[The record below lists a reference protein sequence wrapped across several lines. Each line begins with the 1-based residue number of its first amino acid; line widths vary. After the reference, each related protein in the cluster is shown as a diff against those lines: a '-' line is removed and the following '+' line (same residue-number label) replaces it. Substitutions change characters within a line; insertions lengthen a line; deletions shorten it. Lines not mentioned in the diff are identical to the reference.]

1 MKIKR
6 ITSLMLLTALAWLVP
21 KTATAAEYTFSAP
34 TKKWGV
40 SFSLPGTDGRQP
52 SIAPD
57 GKMFVLTN
65 SAKYLSS
72 YVGTYRITSA
82 GVALVNTGLTS
93 GGWANDFDDSGNYI
107 IHAAGSEG
115 PTQAGG
121 SVGKCF
127 IVRTYDSSQT
137 GTNGVFPAHKKLD
150 MSTYNTNDL
159 TRYVD
164 ATGNVYSGT
173 GYLWFAPTG
182 TGTTITAITVSNG
195 AVTGKKTFD
204 TGKASGGGSDN
215 YVQFY
220 ETSDPTAMKCL
231 MQLRGMGLYDV
242 TLNVNAGTVT
252 SCVQIPDQ
260 SGRINSASLGAHIF
274 TLCGHKFL
282 VRNTRSN
289 GTNTYTEFEILDITD
304 SYTSPTVVATVN
316 PLNGGSSAGI
326 STGSYVQ
333 TRKVSD
339 TQVEL
344 YTYTP
349 GLGATCYTFT
359 ATEIQKAGAKVTNL
373 KCAQTYDVASGTL
386 TNTLTWTAPTGMVN
400 TTLTG
405 YKIYE
410 GSTLLASPAASA
422 TSWVDSRQS
431 TAAVTY
437 KIVPVFT
444 EIGEDN
450 TYATSIT
457 APAIS
462 ITGAA
467 VTNLGYNRQMNLV
480 GGYQTNTL
488 TWTAP
493 TGYSNTNLTGYKIYE
508 GATELGTADASAT
521 SWVDSRQVTSA
532 VTYTVVPQYV
542 GIADCS
548 PYGASIAV
556 PVVDRQGAP
565 LTNLKG
571 AIAWDAETSTQ
582 TNILTWTAP
591 DTTKFY
597 RTTLTGYKVLV
608 GDVEYATLA
617 ATDTTFTETVTA
629 KKTYTVYPIFSDLDE
644 KPALG
649 ASVTIAKVSPV
660 IPVINHV
667 ATFEGYNNVQV
678 YWTPPA
684 NANTPNYYEV
694 WRDGIKVSE
703 RKIVAY
709 CNIETEV
716 VEGDHYY
723 EIKGVYTVD
732 GKIESEPALVMTSA
746 PYNFSV
752 TARNMTYTN
761 YALEEIYNY
770 DIPQEGV
777 TATADMINNTLCP
790 KFYDYNAYRQGA
802 YYNGYWYIMERASNG
817 VYNSSDYPVYATEK
831 TNGSV
836 SRVLKVS
843 AEDPRNNWSAAI
855 EGIELSSSIGIAID
869 DAGNLFIRKNSR
881 EGIDATRPSELP
893 DSAEAMASWMDEMF
907 ERRFT
912 TGLIYLPKSDGT
924 YDAANPVTIDL
935 TKIYDN
941 GFIYQLPDNTDTD
954 ERFESTR
961 GRVDYYRLSG
971 NIMSAEGGYLYLS
984 YFESTYA
991 TRVKIANGAY
1001 VSHEH
1006 YNTAQYTDW
1015 SDNTVTLNPLGS
1027 VENYVFPIDGR
1038 DDVIAQ
1044 LRSQVIVQL
1053 LDEHFKGTATE
1064 TPLAV
1069 QRMTSRVN
1077 TAGGTTIAFN
1087 GDLFM
1092 ISPQARY
1099 SRNLGDFIVMR
1110 ANKTNVTDIN
1120 TADLHW
1126 TIPVWQVEQDE
1137 ISSAQKTNANGNWY
1151 FAEEGTWMIDGQ
1163 EAPCVYIYQY
1173 VPGIRIA
1180 KYRLYPLTQ
1189 FPHPEAQLDIVTGYQ
1204 CDDNGNPIDIICFD
1218 GHVTWQK
1225 PVEYNYVEGQSTY
1238 RLDSYHLDILDAA
1251 GTVIDHAIVA
1261 HNDNQL
1267 VFAYDYAGTELLD
1280 DKTNYTARIYAT
1292 YTDING
1298 KEFISDKYNSLDVHE
1313 YVPAPPVIENVN
1325 AYIHSGLWDKD
1336 VYRVEL
1342 NFAKPTE
1349 TIEPVSYYSV
1359 YAKMPTGET
1368 VQITDFNLMVD
1379 GVENENIV
1387 DGVALLWDSI
1397 PGTYDF
1403 DANEAAWHAGLP
1415 EASPNKSTLV
1425 WYHTVEMGHYT
1436 HSSSMARATANDPST
1451 WTYYVVANYASSNAK
1466 LATAEEASKTT
1477 DSDLIITGVE
1487 AVSAEVTGMLK
1498 VFPNPAHS
1506 VVNIQSVVAI
1516 ETVALYNE
1524 AGAEVLNAAGN
1535 GENAMQLD
1543 VESLAD
1549 GVYFLRVNN
1558 LPPVKIVK
1566 N

>member
-21 KTATAAEYTFSAP
+21 KTATAAEYTIGAPVQTVKAYTETTSLWTSSALSNGAIYTAPGYDANGAAYLYVESEAQYYTKGYYININNGGKYFSYGSWTDPDGETGAYFSAGAP
-34 TKKWGV
+34 IAADADGILWMKAKRGGSVWGTTNNATALMYYSVAPNPFTSNTGTKKVLSLGSQDLTARADRMTAYGHTTTSAGGALWFIPNAYTKIVKFPVVSGTIGTAVKYDLPSGV
-40 SFSLPGTDGRQP
+40 SIAANNRIVTQYADDKILLDNGGALYKGVISGTTVSWTKLNVSPVGGNA
-52 SIAPD
+52 SGAT
-57 GKMFVLTN
+57 MFVLGEHEIV
-65 SAKYLSS
+65 AYSS
-72 YVGTYRITSA
+72 TATT
-82 GVALVNTGLTS
+82 VA
-93 GGWANDFDDSGNYI
+93 F
-107 IHAAGSEG
+107 
-115 PTQAGG
+115 
-121 SVGKCF
+121 
-127 IVRTYDSSQT
+127 
-137 GTNGVFPAHKKLD
+137 
-150 MSTYNTNDL
+150 
-159 TRYVD
+159 
-164 ATGNVYSGT
+164 
-173 GYLWFAPTG
+173 
-182 TGTTITAITVSNG
+182 
-195 AVTGKKTFD
+195 
-204 TGKASGGGSDN
+204 
-215 YVQFY
+215 
-220 ETSDPTAMKCL
+220 
-231 MQLRGMGLYDV
+231 YDV
-242 TLNVNAGTVT
+242 TAGAQLATVT
-252 SCVQIPDQ
+252 PFSTQ
-260 SGRINSASLGAHIF
+260 S
-274 TLCGHKFL
+274 
-282 VRNTRSN
+282 
-289 GTNTYTEFEILDITD
+289 
-304 SYTSPTVVATVN
+304 
-316 PLNGGSSAGI
+316 SSSFA
-326 STGSYVQ
+326 
-333 TRKVSD
+333 RHNLHAKVSGN
-339 TQVEL
+339 TAEVYAYVPGQGIAK
-344 YTYTP
+344 YTM
-349 GLGATCYTFT
+349 T

-556 PVVDRQGAP
+556 PVVDRQVAP

-660 IPVINHV
+660 IPVIIHV

-678 YWTPPA
+678 YWTAPSA
-684 NANTPNYYEV
+684 ASTPTYYEV

-709 CNIETEV
+709 CHIETEV

-790 KFYDYNAYRQGA
+790 KFYDNNAYRQGA

-954 ERFESTR
+954 ERFESIR

-1204 CDDNGNPIDIICFD
+1204 CDDNGNPIDITCFD

-1238 RLDSYHLDILDAA
+1238 RLVSYHLEILDNTGA
-1251 GTVIDHAIVA
+1251 VIDQVDVPHVEGT
-1261 HNDNQL
+1261 NDYS
-1267 VFAYDYAGTELLD
+1267 YDYAGTELLD

-1325 AYIHSGLWDKD
+1325 AYVHSGLWDND

-1342 NFAKPTE
+1342 NFDRPTE
-1349 TIEPVSYYSV
+1349 TTEPVSYYSV

-1451 WTYYVVANYASSNAK
+1451 WTYYVVANYASTNAK
-1466 LATAEEASKTT
+1466 LVAAEEASKTT